1 MGNIAHLRNQF
12 KSINTF
18 AQNLESYHDYI
29 KTLILEKNTP
39 AIPFPKDVLCQV

>member
-18 AQNLESYHDYI
+18 AQNLESYDYI
-29 KTLILEKNTP
+29 RTLILERN
-39 AIPFPKDVLCQV
+39 IPGIDLN

>member
-18 AQNLESYHDYI
+18 AQNLESYDYI
-29 KTLILEKNTP
+29 RTNVDFRKEYTGYS
-39 AIPFPKDVLCQV
+39 FS